1 MTDTMTPQ
9 QRHYCMSR
17 IRSKDTTPEKRVR
30 QWLWKHGYRY
40 RLCVKSVPG
49 SPDIV
54 MRKYRT
60 AIFVNGCFWHGH
72 GVKLKI
78 ENGKLKNGEGIPSS
92 VVGNVQQDGRDARR
106 ASETGNLNV
115 ENSPCCKI
123 PQTNR
128 DFWVNKIRRNQQ
140 RDQQNY
146 KDLQDNGW
154 QVLVV
159 WECQLAPKK
168 LEQTMLQVE
177 ILLNENLIATLHPKR
192 LRYDQPDEAPL
203 PVAAEPEGE
212 YHHHIPV

>member
-1 MTDTMTPQ
+1 MSDRLSPE
-9 QRHYCMSR
+9 QRHRCMSH
-17 IRSKDTTPEKRVR
+17 IRSRNTKPELKVR
-30 QWLWKHGYRY
+30 RWLWNHGYRY

-72 GVKLKI
+72 NLKCTMYNEQCTI
-78 ENGKLKNGEGIPSS
+78 VDSSCCRIP
-92 VVGNVQQDGRDARR
+92 N
-106 ASETGNLNV
+106 
-115 ENSPCCKI
+115 
-123 PQTNR
+123 TNR

-177 ILLNENLIATLHPKR
+177 ILLNDNLLATLHPKR
-192 LRYDQPDEAPL
+192 LRYDQPDETPL

-212 YHHHIPV
+212 YRSRSPKAPR